1 MDFNP
6 CGRIRNDEG
15 QGNMVAILSLI
26 FLLSLGGS
34 ASGQPTR
41 EEILDNLAKNGPSRG
56 NEKAPVTLI
65 EFSDFRCSFCRK
77 FWQTTLPLLD
87 KKYISTG
94 KVRFIY
100 RHFAV
105 LGKPSE
111 LAAQAAECAGEQ
123 KKFWEYHDKLFA
135 SAGSPLSFTEGK
147 LKGYAKELGLKGQAF
162 NQCLDS
168 GKHLKKVEGETAI
181 AAFLGTRG
189 TPAFFV
195 NGQMVVGAQPFEV
208 FESIIEEKL
217 KKRVSSS
224 GKAKP

>member
-1 MDFNP
+1 MLA
-6 CGRIRNDEG
+6 
-15 QGNMVAILSLI
+15 VLSLLLVT
-26 FLLSLGGS
+26 LLSAS
-34 ASGQPTR
+34 ALAQPIKR
-41 EEILDNLAKNGPSRG
+41 DEIFAHLAKDGAQRG
-56 NEKAPVTLI
+56 SDKAPVVLI

-77 FWQTTLPLLD
+77 FWQTTLPMLD

-123 KKFWEYHDKLFA
+123 GKFWEYHDKLFA
-135 SAGSPLSFTEGK
+135 SASSPLAFTDGG
-147 LKGYAKELGLKGQAF
+147 LKGYAKELRLKDQAF

-168 GKHLKKVEGETAI
+168 GKYLKKVEGETSV
-181 AAFLGTRG
+181 AALLGARG
-189 TPAFFV
+189 TPAFFL
-195 NGQMVVGAQPFEV
+195 NGQLIVGAQPFEV
-208 FESIIEEKL
+208 FESLIEEAL
-217 KKRVSSS
+217 KKASTS